1 MSATVVECY
10 DLDAVALV
18 RSGSE
23 WERTVTGEPPP
34 AFTLSPCLFVVMSI
48 VATLV
53 ALTIRRTK

>member
-23 WERTVTGEPPP
+23 WERTVTGEPAP